1 MDTRRQFLLNASKAG
16 LLGTPAYGA
25 FSAFAQSGRPTTLIA
40 GFPPGGGPDLVA
52 RAVAEKIHAYLGRPV
67 IVENKVGAGGR
78 IVLEALKNG
87 PTDGSLMNLSTS
99 GTLTIHPH
107 IYQKLPY
114 APLKDFVPVCK
125 VCTYTLAVVTSA
137 DSPFKTLAEYLEW
150 AKTKKN
156 GNFGSAGSGNSTEF
170 AGYLLSHASKIPLTP
185 VAYRG
190 GPQLTQAVVS
200 GEVPIGINITSTFT
214 PLAKAGKLRI
224 LAITGA
230 KRSLFTP
237 DVPTLLEL
245 GFKEMVIED
254 PMGIIAKA
262 GTPQAV
268 IDQWQ
273 HAVSKAMTETD
284 LPAILQRLEYT
295 PAYAQSNDYWKFITE
310 QSVRWGKVIA
320 ESGFK
325 PMD

>member
-1 MDTRRQFLLNASKAG
+1 MDTRRQFLWNASRAG
-16 LLGTPAYGA
+16 LLATPAYAA
-25 FSAFAQSGRPTTLIA
+25 FAAFAQSGRPITLIA

-52 RAVAEKIHAYLGRPV
+52 RAVAEKTRSYLGHPV

-78 IVLEALKNG
+78 IVLETLKNG

-107 IYQKLPY
+107 IYKKLPY

-125 VCTYTLAVVTSA
+125 VCNYTLAVVTSA
-137 DSPFKTLAEYLEW
+137 DSPFKTLTEYLEW
-150 AKTKKN
+150 ARNKKN

-190 GPQLTQAVVS
+190 GPQLTQAVVG

-224 LAITGA
+224 LAVTGA

-245 GFKEMVIED
+245 GFKDMVIED
-254 PMGIIAKA
+254 AMGIIAKA
-262 GTPQAV
+262 GTPQAS

-273 HAVSKAMTETD
+273 RAVSQAMAKTD
-284 LPAILQRLEYT
+284 LPGVLQRLEYA
-295 PAYAQSNDYWKFITE
+295 PAYAPASDYWKFIAE
-310 QSVRWGKVIA
+310 QSARWEKVIA